1 MFLNYYFFI
10 NIIIVVL
17 SSIMDHIYVFFAIGI
32 SFLCV
37 YWVDETDIIEDANT
51 KKMKMA
57 EMDIDDDVNDLDHDE
72 S

>member
-1 MFLNYYFFI
+1 
-10 NIIIVVL
+10 
-17 SSIMDHIYVFFAIGI
+17 MDHIYVFFAIGI

-51 KKMKMA
+51 KNMKMA
-57 EMDIDDDVNDLDHDE
+57 EMDIDDVNDLDHDE